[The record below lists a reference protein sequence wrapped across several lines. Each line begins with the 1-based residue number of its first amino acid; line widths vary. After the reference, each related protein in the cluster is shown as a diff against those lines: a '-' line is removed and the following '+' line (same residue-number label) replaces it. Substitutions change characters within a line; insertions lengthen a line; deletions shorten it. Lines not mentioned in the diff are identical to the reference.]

1 LVELKIR
8 GGPEKPNFEPPNS
21 GSSQAGLFTDAA
33 LEVFMTTYNSIQYNS
48 IYTKKGL
55 DFIVT

>member
-21 GSSQAGLFTDAA
+21 ESSQAGLFTEAA
-33 LEVFMTTYNSIQYNS
+33 LEVFMTTYNS